1 MVDVS
6 SLCKPVTNIGSKE
19 QDEEGLNLKINHV
32 KSVNKN
38 SGMTVNASNLLKVY
52 HQNIRGLAG
61 KTQELLCSLQ
71 FNPPHI
77 ICLTEHH
84 LKEYE
89 INNILIDNY
98 DLGDRYCR
106 TAFKNGGVCIF
117 IHNSIKFNN
126 VSLDKYCVEKD
137 IEVSACKITLSKSK

>member
-1 MVDVS
+1 MVNVS
-6 SLCKPVTNIGSKE
+6 SLRKPETNTGSKE
-19 QDEEGLNLKINHV
+19 QDEEGLNLKTNHV
-32 KSVNKN
+32 KSVNKMA
-38 SGMTVNASNLLKVY
+38 GMTVNASNLLNVY

-61 KTQELLCSLQ
+61 KTQQLLCSLL

-98 DLGDRYCR
+98 DLGARYCR
-106 TAFKNGGVCIF
+106 TTYKNGEYVYLF
-117 IHNSIKFNN
+117 IIQLNSITYHWINT
-126 VSLDKYCVEKD
+126 VLRR
-137 IEVSACKITLSKSK
+137 TSKLVLVN